1 MRTARGTGP
10 ACYNS
15 GMEQG
20 RFITFEGPD
29 GSGKTTV
36 SQAVCEE
43 LKKLG
48 YPVRYTREP
57 GGSAIAESIRDIIL
71 DPKNTDMDARCEA
84 LLYAAS
90 RAQHLKDI
98 VLPALAAGTHVICDR
113 FVDSSIAYQGYARG
127 IGADAVMEIN
137 RFAINGQMPVK
148 TIYLDI
154 SAEAGLERVNAR
166 RRAADRLDSEGV
178 AFHQAVC
185 EGYRKV
191 LERESDRMIVIDASQ
206 PLETVVA
213 ESLRAVREILDGN

>member
-1 MRTARGTGP
+1 
-10 ACYNS
+10 
-15 GMEQG
+15 MEQG
-20 RFITFEGPD
+20 KFITFEGPD

-98 VLPALAAGTHVICDR
+98 VLPALAEGTHVICDR

-127 IGADAVMEIN
+127 IGADAVMDIN

-148 TIYLDI
+148 TIYLDL

-185 EGYRKV
+185 EGYRHV
-191 LERESDRMIVIDASQ
+191 LESASDRMVVIDASK
-206 PLETVVA
+206 PLEEVVA
-213 ESLRAVREILDGN
+213 AALRAVREILDGD